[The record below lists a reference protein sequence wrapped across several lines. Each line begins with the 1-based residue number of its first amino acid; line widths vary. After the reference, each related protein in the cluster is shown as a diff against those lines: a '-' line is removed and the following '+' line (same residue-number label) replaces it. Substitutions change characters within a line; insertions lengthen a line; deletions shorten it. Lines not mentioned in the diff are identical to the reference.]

1 MTPQLA
7 TIAGVA
13 CGVLAT
19 VPLALA
25 LALAARRPSPSA
37 KPGRGTV
44 LAAACVICSFVVAQ
58 GALAY
63 VYVNDAARLADFG
76 IPLALAFLAAA
87 TVEALVGWC
96 AQR

>member
-25 LALAARRPSPSA
+25 LALAARRPRPSA
-37 KPGRGTV
+37 KPGRGV
-44 LAAACVICSFVVAQ
+44 VAGVVCVICSFAVAQ

-63 VYVNDAARLADFG
+63 VYVKDAARIDDFG

>member
-1 MTPQLA
+1 MTSQVA

-25 LALAARRPSPSA
+25 LALAARRLRHGA
-37 KPGRGTV
+37 KPGRGV
-44 LAAACVICSFVVAQ
+44 VAGVVCVICSFVVAQ

-63 VYVNDAARLADFG
+63 VYANDAARLADFG
-76 IPLALAFLAAA
+76 IPLALAFLVAA
-87 TVEALVGWC
+87 TAEALVGWH